1 MRYRYASYPVELPV
15 RYQMQ
20 EGDPVTGEG
29 RTLTIS
35 RETLHFLCD
44 RTLSPNRRIQ
54 VVLGWPAALPDGTG
68 LNLWI
73 RGTIA
78 GCVAGCVEVRVGTY
92 EFRTRR
98 DARRINPLVGKN
110 GAGWET
116 VAAGS

>member
-35 RETLHFLCD
+35 RETLQFLCD

-92 EFRTRR
+92 EFRTRP
-98 DARRINPLVGKN
+98 DARRINALVGKN